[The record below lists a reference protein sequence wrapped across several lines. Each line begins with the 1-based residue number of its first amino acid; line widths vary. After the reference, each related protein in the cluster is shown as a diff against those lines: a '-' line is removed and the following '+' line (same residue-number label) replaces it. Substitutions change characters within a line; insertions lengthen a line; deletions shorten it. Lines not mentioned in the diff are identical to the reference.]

1 MKPAENRASDND
13 AMRLWWAGY
22 RRLQIQRAVRSVP
35 VVVAEELS
43 EQRQQMALVQDDDVV
58 ETLLAKGPHYPF
70 RDRVRQRRPVGRFVV
85 FDANAGELAPEVST
99 VRVVPI
105 TDQVLRLTPP
115 GGGFDHLPPDPG
127 RRRARGDLAL
137 NQLSALVADE
147 EEHIKGLEAD
157 RLHHEQ
163 VRRPDAL
170 DLIPQ
175 KRFPGLSSL
184 PLGAPP
190 SIAVN
195 RSIADHDRQ
204 LEDFSADA
212 LGPHRGFSRDIRAIS
227 FLTSVLKRGRPSR
240 LRDLQLQYRR
250 QPLRCQP
257 ITVSGC
263 TILSLR
269 VHPCGQIRRTQT
281 KRIRSRLRR
290 RGFGL
295 RRRSTSSWCRRTRFS
310 SARSWRERQQS
321 IRTRSSIKRK
331 PNTGAGAYQGRAR
344 RGMDDPDRLLPPF
357 SRSRSSSASG
367 SWTRSLTSTRSRSS
381 RSME

>member
-1 MKPAENRASDND
+1 MKSAENRASHND
-13 AMRLWWAGY
+13 AMRLRWAGY
-22 RRLQIQRAVRSVP
+22 RRLQIQRAVRSVS

-105 TDQVLRLTPP
+105 TDQVLRLTAP

-137 NQLSALVADE
+137 NQLPALVADE

-190 SIAVN
+190 SIAAN

-204 LEDFSADA
+204 LEEFSADA
-212 LGPHRGFSRDIRAIS
+212 LGAPQRVFPRHSSNQLPHFWAQPGPAQP
-227 FLTSVLKRGRPSR
+227 TARPPAPVQAPTPAMPADHR
-240 LRDLQLQYRR
+240 LRLHDPQFASPSLWPDPPHPDQKN
-250 QPLRCQP
+250 P
-257 ITVSGC
+257 VS
-263 TILSLR
+263 IA
-269 VHPCGQIRRTQT
+269 QA
-281 KRIRSRLRR
+281 RLR
-290 RGFGL
+290 L
-295 RRRSTSSWCRRTRFS
+295 TAKEHLELVSQDQVL
-310 SARSWRERQQS
+310 ER
-321 IRTRSSIKRK
+321 KVL
-331 PNTGAGAYQGRAR
+331 AGTTAINK
-344 RGMDDPDRLLPPF
+344 
-357 SRSRSSSASG
+357 
-367 SWTRSLTSTRSRSS
+367 
-381 RSME
+381 